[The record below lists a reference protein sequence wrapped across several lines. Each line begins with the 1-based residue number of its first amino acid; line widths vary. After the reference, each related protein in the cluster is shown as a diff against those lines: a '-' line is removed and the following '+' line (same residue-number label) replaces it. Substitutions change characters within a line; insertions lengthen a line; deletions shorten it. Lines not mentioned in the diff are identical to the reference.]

1 MTTATTRRTLAVT
14 LLTLAL
20 ALAGATSAHASWYD
34 DYDEGL
40 IAVKRGAWST
50 VAQKMSA
57 AISQQP
63 KENSKLRTYGMD
75 FRNYRPYYYRG
86 VANLNLGKYE
96 QAISDFEKTGG
107 PGPENLGDL
116 STLLDRAKKMAA
128 ASSEPDPVPAPVQP
142 RPDPRPPV
150 VTTTT
155 AAPAPVVPQIDPA
168 QRQRASAALAGA
180 RQKIAGAQQRR
191 ATASPQY
198 TQANSIFN
206 DATTRFGSAR
216 NNDDLAT
223 VITLAEN
230 AGDIAELAMPPNA
243 PPPPVVATAT
253 ASPIVPRPVAATTQ
267 VIDEHAD
274 DVKRALELY
283 FAGEFQD
290 AADRFQDLTTKM
302 PNNGWIYAFL
312 GASQYSLYAFEADDS
327 YKKAALNSFRKA
339 KQLRTWN
346 GGLPQKYFS
355 RRIRDA
361 FRNEG

>member
-1 MTTATTRRTLAVT
+1 MITTTTRRLLTVT

-20 ALAGATSAHASWYD
+20 ATAAHASWYD
-34 DYDEGL
+34 DYDAGL
-40 IAVKRGAWST
+40 IAAKKGSWST
-50 VAQKMSA
+50 VASKMTA
-57 AISQQP
+57 AIKDQP
-63 KENSKLRTYGMD
+63 KENSRLRTYGMD

-86 VANLNLGKYE
+86 VANLNLGRYE
-96 QAISDFEKTGG
+96 QAIADLEQTGG
-107 PGPENLGDL
+107 PGPENLGDV

-128 ASSEPDPVPAPVQP
+128 ASAEPDPVPAPVQP

-150 VTTTT
+150 VTTPPVNT
-155 AAPAPVVPQIDPA
+155 PAPVVPQIDPA
-168 QRQRASAALAGA
+168 QRQRASSALAGA
-180 RQKIAGAQQRR
+180 RQKLASAQQRR
-191 ATASPQY
+191 ATATPQY
-198 TQANSIFN
+198 SQASSIFN

-216 NNDDLAT
+216 NNDDLST

-230 AGDIAELAMPPNA
+230 AGDIADLAIAPSAA
-243 PPPPVVATAT
+243 PPAIATT
-253 ASPIVPRPVAATTQ
+253 TPSPLVPKPVAATTQ

-290 AADRFQDLTTKM
+290 AADRFEQLTSKM

-312 GASQYSLYAFEADDS
+312 GASQYSLYAFEADES
-327 YKKAALNSFRKA
+327 YKKAALNAFRKA

-346 GGLPQKYFS
+346 GGLPPKYFS

-361 FRNEG
+361 FREQG